1 MEMFVLIL
9 PKNFI
14 LEKRKRKSLHR
25 SLNKPL
31 RIKEESY
38 SLPAKTRAPAPDG
51 FMGEL
56 YSIFRGEMISIFYSF
71 FQRIEVERTPL

>member
-31 RIKEESY
+31 RIKEESVFITY
-38 SLPAKTRAPAPDG
+38 QNKSTSPRWIHGWIVLN
-51 FMGEL
+51 
-56 YSIFRGEMISIFYSF
+56 I
-71 FQRIEVERTPL
+71 